1 MSLAP
6 ARESALMVDIAVV
19 VVAKRCFSRY
29 DALCR
34 T

>member
-1 MSLAP
+1 MSHGVAG
-6 ARESALMVDIAVV
+6 ESALTVDIAAI
-19 VVAKRCFSRY
+19 VVANGCFSRY